1 MPRFRYRRPS
11 AIRRPSLS
19 NMGERENR
27 QLGVGTQM
35 SKDRFLAIYLNDHLA
50 GSIMGSELAK
60 RAAASN
66 KGTSMGEFLAQLA
79 RDIEQ
84 DRKALEALMTELGIR
99 KDRLK
104 DAAAWMAE
112 KAGRLKLNGKIV
124 GYSDLSRLVEL
135 EGLTLGVEGK
145 LSMWRNLIQVRDK
158 YPPLAIANLEELVRR
173 AETQRADLERA
184 RQEAAKGAL

>member
-1 MPRFRYRRPS
+1 
-11 AIRRPSLS
+11 
-19 NMGERENR
+19 
-27 QLGVGTQM
+27 M